1 VRFYFFLQVL
11 INILRI
17 KVYKTMEALGVI
29 WEVAKSLFRCA
40 NAQAVYVYKLQEN
53 LELLNKIWDDLQNK
67 QMDVLTKIDKD
78 ESTGV
83 MKRTYEGIGWLQEF
97 QTLQEVSF

>member
-1 VRFYFFLQVL
+1 
-11 INILRI
+11 
-17 KVYKTMEALGVI
+17 MEALGVI
-29 WEVAKSLFRCA
+29 WEVAKSLFGCA

-53 LELLNKIWDDLQNK
+53 LELLNKKWDDLQNK
-67 QMDVLTKIDKD
+67 QKDVVTKIDKD

-97 QTLQEVSF
+97 QKLQEVSF